1 MRLLVFEFITGG
13 GFINQPLPPS
23 LLQEG
28 YLMRNALLDD
38 LRVLNGLE
46 LLVSHDERVAFASET
61 NHEDISYLTIS
72 EGMDMQQ
79 LLSEK
84 SSTYD
89 AVWLIAPETEGV
101 LACWAQFFNKQGKQM
116 CLSGQD
122 AIELC
127 QDKLATFD
135 SLQTAG
141 VTCVPSFLF
150 DPNVVIESGLWVLK
164 ANNSVGC
171 DEVYLLQEEQHWQ
184 KVLARLIPEHRYIL
198 QPYVSGKVLSL
209 SCLFY
214 QGQAF
219 FICCNEQQM
228 KIEQQQF
235 VLSACRV
242 NVQTENFQQYQQLCQ
257 SIAVAIPQLFGYIG
271 IDFIETEAGENLIL
285 EINPRLTSSYAGI
298 NEATGLNVA
307 ELVLAMLDH
316 KTPIFKKTKNQSVLV
331 DIN

>member
-13 GFINQPLPPS
+13 GFINQSLPPS

-38 LRVLNGLE
+38 LCVLDGLE
-46 LLVSHDERVAFASET
+46 LLVLQDERVAFASKT
-61 NHEDISYLTIS
+61 NHKDISYLTIS

-79 LLSEK
+79 LLAEK
-84 SSTYD
+84 SSTYE
-89 AVWLIAPETEGV
+89 AVWLIAPETKGV
-101 LACWAQFFNKQGKQM
+101 LAYWAQFFNKQGKQM

-127 QDKLATFD
+127 QDKLATFYC
-135 SLQTAG
+135 LQKSG
-141 VTCVPSFLF
+141 VACVPSYLF

-171 DEVYLLQEEQHWQ
+171 DEVYLLREEQHRQ
-184 KVLARLIPEHRYIL
+184 EVIARLIPGYRYIL

-209 SCLFY
+209 SCLLY

-219 FICCNEQQM
+219 FICCNEQQ
-228 KIEQQQF
+228 INVEQQQF

-242 NVQTENFQQYQQLCQ
+242 NVQTESFQQYQQLCQ
-257 SIAVAIPQLFGYIG
+257 SIAVVIPQLFGYIG

-316 KTPIFKKTKNQSVLV
+316 KRPILKKTKNQSVLV

>member
-13 GFINQPLPPS
+13 GFINKPLPQS

-38 LRVLNGLE
+38 LRVLNDLE
-46 LLVSHDERVAFASET
+46 VLVLQDERIAFASET
-61 NHEDISYLTIS
+61 NNEYISYLTVS
-72 EGMDMQQ
+72 EGSDIQQ

-84 SSTYD
+84 SSLYD
-89 AVWLIAPETEGV
+89 AVWLVAPETDGI

-116 CLSGQD
+116 CLSGQG
-122 AIELC
+122 AIDLC

-135 SLQTAG
+135 SLKKARIA
-141 VTCVPSFLF
+141 CVPSFLF
-150 DPNVVIESGLWVLK
+150 DPNVVIKPGSWVLK

-171 DEVYLLQEEQHWQ
+171 DEVYLLQEEQHRQ
-184 KVLARLIPEHRYIL
+184 KVLARLIPEQRYIL

-242 NVQTENFQQYQQLCQ
+242 NVQAGKFEQYQQLCQ
-257 SIAVAIPQLFGYIG
+257 SVAVVIPKLFGYIG

-307 ELVLAMLDH
+307 ELVLGMSDY
-316 KTPIFKKTKNQSVLV
+316 KVPILKKTKNQSVLV